1 MGHALFCRGF
11 PLFSPCCVPHEKPE
25 PGALMGHGDYFLMVA
40 RIPSL
45 PLPATTALFPPEL
58 VQVDANCTILP
69 SHSICHPLLSAVR
82 HLPSAVC
89 RLPSAVCH
97 PLSHLALQPALGSIH
112 KQCPRQEVL
121 SLQAVL
127 WVEWSCYRPTTAPTL
142 ANITHLWC

>member
-1 MGHALFCRGF
+1 MHPVTQHHIYGSWWATLIRQQ
-11 PLFSPCCVPHEKPE
+11 
-25 PGALMGHGDYFLMVA
+25 VA

-82 HLPSAVC
+82 HLPSAIC
-89 RLPSAVCH
+89 R

-112 KQCPRQEVL
+112 KQCP
-121 SLQAVL
+121 
-127 WVEWSCYRPTTAPTL
+127 
-142 ANITHLWC
+142 